1 MSQAYYQGAATPD
14 AYLAYFA
21 YEIAIFS
28 IGNHWFTR
36 VLRVLRVLSNI
47 LRAYSAYVARI
58 FTRNTRYTRVYR
70 VHFKSSKN

>member
-36 VLRVLRVLSNI
+36 VLRVLSNI
-47 LRAYSAYVARI
+47 LRAYSAYVAPI
-58 FTRNTRYTRVYR
+58 FTRYTRVYS